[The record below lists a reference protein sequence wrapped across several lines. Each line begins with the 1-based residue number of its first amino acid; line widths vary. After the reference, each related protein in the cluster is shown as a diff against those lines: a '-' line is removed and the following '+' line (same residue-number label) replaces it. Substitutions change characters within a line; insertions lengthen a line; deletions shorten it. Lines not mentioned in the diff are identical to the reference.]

1 MNKVVLTGRLT
12 KDPELK
18 KTNSGISYCF
28 FTIAVNRSYVNR
40 QGNREAD
47 FINCVAWRVQAENLA
62 RYMRKG
68 SLIGVDGEV
77 RTRSYQD
84 QDNKMVYITEILAN
98 AIEFLESKYQ
108 RYAFKREIINGKIQD
123 STKYLLPNG
132 IYSSKNYGNFE
143 VLGLSERKCGN
154 IKLYKI
160 IKCY

>member
-98 AIEFLESKYQ
+98 AIEFLESKSAGSSQGYQ
-108 RYAFKREIINGKIQD
+108 SFSQD
-123 STKYLLPNG
+123 SPFEFNQEPEPRKQKDPFKEMQAGLG
-132 IYSSKNYGNFE
+132 ITDDDIPF
-143 VLGLSERKCGN
+143 
-154 IKLYKI
+154 
-160 IKCY
+160 

>member
-28 FTIAVNRSYVNR
+28 FTIAVNRSYVSR

-98 AIEFLESKYQ
+98 AIEFLESKSAGSSQGYQ
-108 RYAFKREIINGKIQD
+108 SFSQD
-123 STKYLLPNG
+123 SPFEFNQKPEPRKQEDPFKEMQAGLG
-132 IYSSKNYGNFE
+132 ITDDDIPF
-143 VLGLSERKCGN
+143 
-154 IKLYKI
+154 
-160 IKCY
+160 